1 MWQWQGREPPGRG
14 MKGKK
19 AFALMARTVL
29 AGGGEERVALYSFQT
44 GSLNTFLSR
53 TITRNAG

>member
-1 MWQWQGREPPGRG
+1 
-14 MKGKK
+14 MKEKK
-19 AFALMARTVL
+19 AFALITRTIIG
-29 AGGGEERVALYSFQT
+29 GGGEERVALYSFQD